1 MKYDEYRKH
10 LQDHII
16 SLKGDVWAHKVSC
29 LYQLSACTKPGQ
41 RIVIYL
47 FDIWFWNFS
56 DSVVFFVSHFN
67 NR

>member
-47 FDIWFWNFS
+47 FDI
-56 DSVVFFVSHFN
+56 
-67 NR
+67 